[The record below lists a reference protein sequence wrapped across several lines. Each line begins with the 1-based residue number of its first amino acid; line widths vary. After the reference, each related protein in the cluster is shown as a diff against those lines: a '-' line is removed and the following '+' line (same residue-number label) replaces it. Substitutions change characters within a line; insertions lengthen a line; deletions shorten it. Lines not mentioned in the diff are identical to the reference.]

1 MASLRISPSSP
12 APTTQTHRVRS
23 LQSHFPTSQ
32 SVSYY
37 PLQSFPH
44 SFALTIRTIR
54 ISRLAPLFSTATQGP
69 VADSSPVEVVAEE
82 ETVVDGEGKV
92 VVVEE
97 EEEFCKSRVLAAN
110 IPWTSTPEDIR
121 ALFEKF
127 GTVVDVELSMHS
139 KGRNRGLAFVSMGSA
154 EEALAAME
162 NLESYEYEGR
172 VLKMNYAKPKKVK
185 PAPVFPKPAPT
196 FSLFI
201 SNLPFEAKEKDV
213 KEFFIAGGANVA
225 TAEII
230 YNVNPRKSSGYGF
243 VSFKT
248 KKEAEE
254 ALSAFQEKEL
264 LGRPIRVARSKQF
277 VRPPRTKAPPT
288 SRTTEINDT
297 EEEAAVTGVDETI

>member
-12 APTTQTHRVRS
+12 APTTQTQRVRS

-44 SFALTIRTIR
+44 SLALTIRTIR
-54 ISRLAPLFSTATQGP
+54 ISRLTPLLSTATQGP
-69 VADSSPVEVVAEE
+69 VSDSSSVEVVAEE

-92 VVVEE
+92 VVVVE

-127 GTVVDVELSMHS
+127 GTVVDVE
-139 KGRNRGLAFVSMGSA
+139 
-154 EEALAAME
+154 
-162 NLESYEYEGR
+162 EYEGR

-297 EEEAAVTGVDETI
+297 EEEEEAVTAVDETI